1 MNEILTQLITAFTGS
16 LGFAMLF
23 HLRRRLLTCASLG
36 GLLSWAVYLAGEW
49 AFNSIFI
56 ACLLASAFAA
66 LYSEILARLLKA
78 PATVFFIPTIVPLI
92 PGSTLYYTM
101 SHAVQ
106 NDWPQAKAYAL
117 LTLQYTLSIAIGISF
132 VWALFYMLR
141 KIKPRLR

>member
-1 MNEILTQLITAFTGS
+1 MNEILIQLITAFTGS
-16 LGFAMLF
+16 LGFALLF
-23 HLRRRLLTCASLG
+23 HLRRRLLACASLG
-36 GLLSWAVYLAGEW
+36 GLLTWAVYLAAEQML
-49 AFNSIFI
+49 NNIFI

-101 SHAVQ
+101 HHAVQ
-106 NDWPQAKAYAL
+106 NDWLQAKAYAF

-132 VWALFYMLR
+132 IWALFYMLR
-141 KIKPRLR
+141 KIKQSLR